1 MLGHNRPSRKFGVYC
16 ALMGSVRH
24 GGWLAALVV
33 ALTLCLPSGAQ
44 PDKAQQRQKL
54 QSELKSLQGEIGKL
68 KGAIDQKRREERKV
82 KRDLAELDEAIT
94 RVTGRLRDTR
104 ARLAHARKEQAELA
118 KRLEMLTERLRRR
131 ENLLA
136 QRLRAAYKYRSISY
150 LSLLTNARS
159 INELNSRSFILR
171 QIVKTDRAL
180 LEQVRADQLAVAE
193 AKAKM
198 DALVRH
204 ITGLEADLR
213 AQQQELT
220 DAQAEKQELLKAISR
235 ERALYE
241 RQLAE
246 LEAESQAIAR
256 RLRALMETPK
266 GRARAD
272 QPWSG
277 RFIRPVDGKLTSGFG
292 MRLHP
297 IFKVRKM
304 HTGID
309 ISAPAGTPIRAA
321 DSGVVVE
328 AGYLRGYGYTVIIDH
343 GGGVATLYA
352 HCSAILV
359 VVGQEVQRGQTIARV
374 GSTGYSTGPHLHF
387 EVRVNGEPVDPVG
400 YGF

>member
-1 MLGHNRPSRKFGVYC
+1 MSG
-16 ALMGSVRH
+16 VRH
-24 GGWLAALVV
+24 GGWLTALVAMLLV
-33 ALTLCLPSGAQ
+33 CVPLGAQ
-44 PDKAQQRQKL
+44 QDKTHQQRQKL
-54 QSELKSLQGEIGKL
+54 QSELRSLQGEIGKL
-68 KGAIDQKRREERKV
+68 RGVIDQKRREERKV
-82 KRDLAELDEAIT
+82 RRDLSELDQAIT
-94 RVTGRLRDTR
+94 RVTGQLRSTR
-104 ARLAHARKEQAELA
+104 DRLAQARKEQAELA
-118 KRLEMLTERLRRR
+118 KRLEMLTQRLRRR

-136 QRLRAAYKYRSISY
+136 QRLRAAYKYRSVSY
-150 LSLLTNARS
+150 LTLLTNARN

-171 QIVKTDRAL
+171 QIVKTDREL
-180 LEQVRADQLAVAE
+180 LEQVRADQQAVAD

-198 DALVRH
+198 DALVRRVAR
-204 ITGLEADLR
+204 LETDLR
-213 AQQQELT
+213 NQQTELT
-220 DAQAEKQELLKAISR
+220 EAQEEKQQLLKDIAK

-266 GRARAD
+266 GRARAE
-272 QPWSG
+272 QRWSG
-277 RFIRPVDGKLTSGFG
+277 RFIRPVSGRLTSGFG
-292 MRLHP
+292 MRVHP
-297 IFKVRKM
+297 IFRVRKM

-352 HCSAILV
+352 HCSALLV
-359 VVGQEVQRGQTIARV
+359 AVGQEVQRGQVIARV

-387 EVRVNGEPVDPVG
+387 EVRVNGEPVNPMG